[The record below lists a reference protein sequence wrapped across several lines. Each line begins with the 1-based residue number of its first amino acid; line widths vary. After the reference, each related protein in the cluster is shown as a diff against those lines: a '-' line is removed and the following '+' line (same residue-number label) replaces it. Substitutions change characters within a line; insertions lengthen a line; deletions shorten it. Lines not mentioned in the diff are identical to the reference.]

1 MGLQSLIVLFYTW
14 QHFANWPLLQMS
26 RIRGQFNFQ
35 DFVTIFT
42 STECFREIGL
52 QIYVPDASSPLCFY
66 PYGRTLIYL
75 IDLFRI
81 PPALAPAIVVLISL
95 MILNIALLFLRNA
108 GRDEKI
114 FIFLVFVS
122 PPLWLAFERGNADL
136 LICLLVLVSA
146 YAAYKG
152 KTFLEISILV
162 LATLIKFYTLPLL
175 ILILW
180 RRRKNINPFASLI
193 LVSIISYIILTDILM
208 QNLQQPGSFAFG
220 SPVVTFWINAISSHL
235 NLPLDAISI
244 RNGQVIGLFFLAL
257 IAALF
262 FKMFTFPPQ
271 LRNLNSFSLSGHC
284 FFHLG
289 VVYVTCFA
297 LGMSYDYRLIF
308 SALASIFFLRSL
320 ENFGNRRLK
329 FATVW
334 LLSLW
339 LSVFSFGF
347 SPKIHLLIQWCG
359 NVFDFITA
367 GLILSLIVKELSI
380 RQLRDRIL

>member
-35 DFVTIFT
+35 DFVSIFT
-42 STECFREIGL
+42 SAECFKEIGL
-52 QIYVPDASSPLCFY
+52 QIYVPDASRPLCFY

-81 PPALAPAIVVLISL
+81 PSALAPAIILLISL
-95 MILNIALLFLRNA
+95 LILNLSLMFLRNA
-108 GRDEKI
+108 GPSEKK
-114 FIFLVFVS
+114 FIFLVFIS

-146 YAAYKG
+146 YASYKG
-152 KTFLEISILV
+152 KVYWAISTLV

-175 ILILW
+175 MLILW
-180 RRRKNINPFASLI
+180 RRRKNINLFTSVT
-193 LVSIISYIILTDILM
+193 LVSIISYIILTDIQM

-220 SPVVTFWINAISSHL
+220 SPVVTFWINAISSNL
-235 NLPLDAISI
+235 NLPLGVISV
-244 RNGQVIGLFFLAL
+244 RTGQIIGLSILAL

-262 FKMFTFPPQ
+262 FKKFNFPSQ
-271 LRNLNSFSLSGHC
+271 LRDLNSFSLSGHC

-308 SALASIFFLRSL
+308 SALAGIFFIRSL

-329 FATVW
+329 FANVW

-339 LSVFSFGF
+339 LSVFSFGL
-347 SPKIHLLIQWCG
+347 SPKSHLLIQWCG

-367 GLILSLIVKELSI
+367 GLILSLIVKELDI
-380 RQLRDRIL
+380 RQLRDRIS